1 MPWLRFG
8 LRFAHVWRVRELFF
22 SWLANAVAL
31 AVVVWIVNLV
41 LDLAPGSWRGTRRDR
56 RAIARRTA

>member
-1 MPWLRFG
+1 
-8 LRFAHVWRVRELFF
+8 VWRVRELFF

-41 LDLAPGSWRGTRRDR
+41 LDLAPGPWRGTRRDR